1 MALRLAAVPESA
13 AADLSAAAN
22 TLPCISYRD
31 SIRSVAAVV
40 SGGRGPLFQ
49 SVDSASSWS
58 SSSYASDC
66 SGHSSGVSAAA
77 AAGFR
82 ALTAHEL
89 REVARRMV
97 TDGYAQRMVQ
107 AFDDAATVEVLEG
120 EVVLRARR
128 RLGPPN
134 PRGAG
139 VTAAGEVGRLLPVVS
154 PLQDLVESDRL
165 SLVFTIY
172 F

>member
-139 VTAAGEVGRLLPVVS
+139 VTAAGEVGRLLPVVVAAARS
-154 PLQDLVESDRL
+154 GGE
-165 SLVFTIY
+165 
-172 F
+172 